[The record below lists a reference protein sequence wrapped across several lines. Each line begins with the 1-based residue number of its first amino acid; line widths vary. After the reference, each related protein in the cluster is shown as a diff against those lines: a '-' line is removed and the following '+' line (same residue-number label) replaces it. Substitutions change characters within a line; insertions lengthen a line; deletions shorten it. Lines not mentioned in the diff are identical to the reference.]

1 MALPVILLC
10 GPEHADVLESE
21 FSRYV
26 RDYDVRVTR
35 TAAEACDVLREIV
48 AAGGRVPLLVTES
61 RLPDTGIYQAFVEW
75 RGLVPTAK
83 RVIAAHWE
91 TFLADAEQLRAGLAK
106 GKYDAY
112 LLMPRGARDEEFH
125 GAIVEMLSDW
135 GSSVADPEVDA
146 VRLVSPPGEPVTVAV
161 RDLLDRM
168 GMPNRTYPPDS
179 EVGREVLAAYDDEA
193 GWPVVKAFDRE
204 PFLARSPTTC
214 RGGSTATPPTSR
226 PTAWSTW
233 WWSAPVRPVWRPP
246 STARPRG

>member
-1 MALPVILLC
+1 MPLPVILLC
-10 GPEHADVLESE
+10 APEHAEVLESE

-35 TAAEACDVLREIV
+35 TAAEACDVLRGIV

-61 RLPDTGIYQAFVEW
+61 RLPDTGTYQAFVEW

-83 RVIAAHWE
+83 RVVAAHWS
-91 TFLADAEQLRAGLAK
+91 TFLADAEQLRGGLAK

-135 GSSVADPEVDA
+135 GSSVADPEVDS
-146 VRLVSPPGEPVTVAV
+146 VRLVSPPGEPVTAAV
-161 RDLLDRM
+161 RDFLDRM

-179 EVGREVLAAYDDEA
+179 EVGQEVLAAYDGEA
-193 GWPVVKAFDRE
+193 GWPVVNAFDRE
-204 PFLARSPTTC
+204 PFLARPPTTW
-214 RGGSTATPPTSR
+214 RAGSTATPPASR
-226 PTAWSTW
+226 PRAWSTW
-233 WWSAPVRPVWRPP
+233 SWSGPGRPVSRPR
-246 STARPRG
+246 STARRKG